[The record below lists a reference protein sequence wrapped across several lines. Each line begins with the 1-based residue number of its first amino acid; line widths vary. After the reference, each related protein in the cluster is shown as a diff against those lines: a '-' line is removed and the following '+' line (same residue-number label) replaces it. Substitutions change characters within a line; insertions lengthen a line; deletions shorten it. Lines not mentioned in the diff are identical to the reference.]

1 MDCYNIEQEDLLK
14 NLRTSSN
21 GLSEK
26 EAAKRLKDSINLIL
40 EEQGLG
46 WDK

>member
-26 EAAKRLKDSINLIL
+26 EAAKRLK
-40 EEQGLG
+40 EKGLNEI
-46 WDK
+46 KEIK